1 MTLEL
6 PVLRLGLAGFTAD
19 EQLAVERMLATSAGE
34 ELSWAI
40 TEVDAADALW
50 FNGART
56 QVVGAGRVR
65 VSPGVPSA
73 HALQVQMSEI
83 DRPVAI
89 AQPLPQDLT
98 ALCTFDLASRD
109 SMAAALAQ
117 LETWLAPL
125 VAQFSLAAH
134 IAEHQAALGRGVFE
148 LRLNSDLLA
157 VVDMHGEAAVRST
170 AEAEEFESGALWQ
183 RSQGTAVPEDFVR
196 TSLSQLMWQ
205 YAVRTQR
212 DLLPRHYRT
221 GMIYYRRP
229 PRLPQQYLKDAHLLI
244 MRELMLAPANFQ
256 ELAQRC
262 AIGEDLLARELAALY
277 FVGTITSNPKRAAP
291 AFTRHSESE
300 AEAGA
305 PSHLNLDSIAP
316 SELPGQRRPVNSDL
330 TAPAPLRPDH

>member
-19 EQLAVERMLATSAGE
+19 EQLAVEHMLATAAGD
-34 ELSWAI
+34 ELSWVIAD
-40 TEVDAADALW
+40 VDVADALW

-56 QVVGAGRVR
+56 QVVGPGRVR
-65 VSPGVPSA
+65 VAPGVPSG
-73 HALQVQMSEI
+73 HSLQVQMSET
-83 DRPVAI
+83 DRPIAI
-89 AQPLPQDLT
+89 AQPLPPDLK

-109 SMAAALAQ
+109 SMAAALEQ

-157 VVDMHGEAAVRST
+157 VVDMHGDAAVRST
-170 AEAEEFESGALWQ
+170 LEPDQLEGDAMWQ
-183 RSQGTAVPEDFVR
+183 RSQGAAVPEDFVR

-212 DLLPRHYRT
+212 NLLPRHYRT
-221 GMIYYRRP
+221 GMIYFRRP

-244 MRELMLAPANFQ
+244 MRELMLAPANFN

-262 AIGEDLLARELAALY
+262 AIDEDQLARELAALY

-291 AFTRHSESE
+291 AAPRHSESE
-300 AEAGA
+300 AEP
-305 PSHLNLDSIAP
+305 PSHLNLDSLAP

-330 TAPAPLRPDH
+330 TAPATLRPDH

>member
-19 EQLAVERMLATSAGE
+19 EQLAVEQMLATAAGE

-40 TEVDAADALW
+40 AEVDAADALW

-56 QVVGAGRVR
+56 QVVGPGRVR
-65 VSPGVPSA
+65 VAPGVPSG
-73 HALQVQMSEI
+73 HSLQVQMSET
-83 DRPVAI
+83 DRPIAI
-89 AQPLPQDLT
+89 AQPLPPGLT
-98 ALCTFDLASRD
+98 ALCTFDLSSRD

-117 LETWLAPL
+117 LEKWLAPL

-157 VVDMHGEAAVRST
+157 VVDMHGDAAVRST
-170 AEAEEFESGALWQ
+170 LEPDLLESGAMWQ
-183 RSQGTAVPEDFVR
+183 RSQDTPVPEDFVR

-221 GMIYYRRP
+221 GMIYFRRP
-229 PRLPQQYLKDAHLLI
+229 PRLPQQYLTDAHLLM
-244 MRELMLAPANFQ
+244 MRELMLAPANFK
-256 ELAQRC
+256 ELAERC
-262 AIGEDLLARELAALY
+262 AIDEELLARELAALY

-291 AFTRHSESE
+291 AVARQSESE
-300 AEAGA
+300 AEP
-305 PSHLNLDSIAP
+305 PSHLNLDSLVP
-316 SELPGQRRPVNSDL
+316 SELPGQRRAVNADL